1 MSLPKDVIADS
12 IRNPAAPRDKTTFFA
27 SHTLTEHLLRGA
39 AAAALLYFAFSRGS
53 DYPVWAFGA
62 GVLAL
67 IAMRGC
73 PVCWTIGLIET
84 SVQRFKALAISR
96 PPA

>member
-12 IRNPAAPRDKTTFFA
+12 IRNPAAPTGKTTFFA

-39 AAAALLYFAFSRGS
+39 AAGALLCFAFSRGS

-62 GVLAL
+62 GALAL
-67 IAMRGC
+67 VAMRGC

-84 SVQRFKALAISR
+84 TALRWKAMTATR